1 MKDRSIN
8 ISFACRFAAFLML
21 VVIVLMNLLVGLA
34 VSDIQGLQKS
44 AGLDRLVRQSR
55 LIARMESI
63 VFSAWFKFL
72 PLTAKNFL
80 QQNVLLIPSI
90 YNRVFTCRPNDPRD
104 DRFPKEIK
112 EGILKVLVCNKK
124 SKVIHGSRYTSSFN
138 YNGLCDHEEL
148 IEDIQQKISSHF
160 KQMNMFTSNI
170 DQRLLQLEQQWGT
183 VQQTMEQLAQIIK
196 QNSASPIQ

>member
-1 MKDRSIN
+1 
-8 ISFACRFAAFLML
+8 ML

-63 VFSAWFKFL
+63 VFSAWFNFL

-80 QQNVLLIPSI
+80 QQNVLLIPST

-124 SKVIHGSRYTSSFN
+124 SKVLHGSRYTSSFN
-138 YNGLCDHEEL
+138 YNGLCGTMACDHEEL

-160 KQMNMFTSNI
+160 KQINMFTSNI

-183 VQQTMEQLAQIIK
+183 VQQTMEQLAQLIK
-196 QNSASPIQ
+196 QNSSSPIQ